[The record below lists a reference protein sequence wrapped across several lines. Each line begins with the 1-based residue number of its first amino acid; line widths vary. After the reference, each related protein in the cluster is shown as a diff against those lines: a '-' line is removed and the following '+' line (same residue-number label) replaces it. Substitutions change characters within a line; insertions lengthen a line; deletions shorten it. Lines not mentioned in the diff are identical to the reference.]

1 MPPTSNMISLL
12 PDDLLCPILSRI
24 PVKEAIRCSILSKR
38 WRFLYTQIFQI
49 TLSPYPLLGPVTP
62 DPLSIAKV
70 ENIISN
76 ILLLHSSDLEAFHL
90 SDDISELDH
99 GIDRQWRFNRPS
111 ISKWVQYAARKNV
124 QRLTLRDSPVSEIP
138 PPALF
143 SCNFLTELTL
153 FHYNLSHLPT
163 DFSGFSHL
171 ITCNLHNIEITDD
184 SLACFI
190 SLCPL
195 LQNLK
200 LKGCKGLWKPVISA
214 PNVIHLDVDNVIHLD
229 VDYEME
235 ILTVNCPKLITMK
248 AFMIEDLRA
257 NGVLFHEFSYFV
269 SDLKMQQPGSNLIKL
284 SMELC
289 QRESNDFSAER
300 FLGIVGSFKTLK
312 ELEIGVGSVEG
323 ELEIG
328 VPFYKLLQRLPNLE
342 GLEIRGTSIR
352 ELVRDQA
359 PSHLSSLLVNLQ
371 IIGVDLVE
379 LDENEIAVLGC
390 LLQSTP
396 ALKIMD
402 FSLPEEY
409 WETQYTKF
417 LERILEF
424 RRASTQAR
432 ICKDWLYRS
441 APAQRYSLL

>member
-1 MPPTSNMISLL
+1 MPPTSDMISLL

-49 TLSPYPLLGPVTP
+49 TLSPYLLLGPVTP

-76 ILLLHSSDLEAFHL
+76 ILLLHSLDLEAFHL
-90 SDDISELDH
+90 SNDISEWDN

-171 ITCNLHNIEITDD
+171 ITCTLHNIEITDD

-200 LKGCKGLWKPVISA
+200 LRRCKGLWKPVISA
-214 PNVIHLDVDNVIHLD
+214 PSVIHLD
-229 VDYEME
+229 VDYGME
-235 ILTVNCPKLITMK
+235 ILTVNYPKLITME
-248 AFMIEDLRA
+248 AFMIKDLRV
-257 NGVLFHEFSYFV
+257 NGVLLHEFSYAV
-269 SDLKMQQPGSNLIKL
+269 SHLKMQQPGTNLIKL

-289 QRESNDFSAER
+289 QTEPNDFSAER

-312 ELEIGVGSVEG
+312 ELEICIWSSLK
-323 ELEIG
+323 LERG
-328 VPFYKLLQRLPNLE
+328 KEMLVPFYKLLQRLPNLE
-342 GLEIRGTSIR
+342 GLEIRGTCIR

-359 PSHLSSLLVNLQ
+359 PAHLSSLLVNLQ
-371 IIGVDLVE
+371 ILGVDLVE

-424 RRASTQAR
+424 RRASTQTR